1 MNKTEFSAQ
10 LAFVTPDVPDAFHE
24 AMQKTLG
31 SIVAQERNER
41 IDQTGRP
48 KRLRRGA
55 RRTLA
60 LALLIALILATVA
73 VAAFHWRVFDDL
85 WLFRTTPQ
93 NADDLMHSMLHQETV
108 NNVEITIEEAGY
120 DGRSLFL
127 RYSYR
132 MPDVDTPLGMYRT
145 GETGP
150 GVGEEDMRL
159 LSERN
164 VGWWIDNIWFNGKCM
179 DMPGGS
185 GGDTSGSETPG
196 ELIETQIWRLDKEG
210 IFLDGKVEISLP
222 IGERQSLDAYRL
234 KDHPEAYGEDGKL
247 LLPQK
252 GMVTFT
258 LDASDALSRVVT
270 EHPNIETI
278 TPDVTLKVREVCFS
292 PLLTYVYVDL
302 EGNPDSIAAYRA
314 ENGEGFYD
322 EAGNLL
328 WAYGGT
334 DVYPWVSELTLV
346 DGDGTVLFPD
356 YYGVEGYG
364 DTMAE
369 FIFPYRETWPDE
381 LYLAPV
387 EDGTADMTR
396 AARVK

>member
-10 LAFVTPDVPDAFHE
+10 LAFVMPNVPDAFHE

-41 IDQTGRP
+41 IDQTARP

-73 VAAFHWRVFDDL
+73 VAAFHWKVFDDL
-85 WLFRTTPQ
+85 WLFKGTPQ

-132 MPDVDTPLGMYRT
+132 MLDVDTPLGMYRT

-159 LSERN
+159 LGEHN
-164 VGWWIDNIWFNGKCM
+164 VGWWIDNIWFNGRCM

-258 LDASDALSRVVT
+258 LDVSDALSRVVT
-270 EHPNIETI
+270 EHPNIETV

-302 EGNPDSIAAYRA
+302 EGNPDSIAAYKA

-322 EAGNLL
+322 EEGNLL

-346 DGDGTVLFPD
+346 DRDGTVLFPD
-356 YYGVEGYG
+356 YYGGEGYN
-364 DTMAE
+364 DTTAE
-369 FIFPYRETWPDE
+369 FIFPYREAWPEE

-387 EDGTADMTR
+387 EDGTGDMIR
-396 AARVK
+396 AVRVK